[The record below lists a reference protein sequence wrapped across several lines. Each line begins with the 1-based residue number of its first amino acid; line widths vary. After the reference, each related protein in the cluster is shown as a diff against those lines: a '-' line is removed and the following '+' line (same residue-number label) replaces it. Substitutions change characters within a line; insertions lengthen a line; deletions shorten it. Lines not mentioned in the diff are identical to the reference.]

1 MDKQKKTLT
10 FSIEGKIITDV
21 AREHFYV
28 RNDMAKALDLL
39 CCGLQ
44 SDKLNEYEQM
54 ALALRVLDGKAEIR
68 GTYPGHSYGIYDLDE
83 PDGRFRIADHINKL
97 VEKLETAETELR
109 DLQMQFNIELQ
120 GQP

>member
-1 MDKQKKTLT
+1 MRAERETMDKQKNTLT

-44 SDKLNEYEQM
+44 SNKLNEYEQM
-54 ALALRVLDGKAEIR
+54 ALALRVLGNR
-68 GTYPGHSYGIYDLDE
+68 
-83 PDGRFRIADHINKL
+83 
-97 VEKLETAETELR
+97 
-109 DLQMQFNIELQ
+109 
-120 GQP
+120 